1 MHNELRY
8 QAKRYSIS
16 EKLSK
21 RKNKNSASSPFFFF
35 LFYVEKKDRK
45 TTSMYG
51 KNKLDLSGNTK
62 IEKQQPDVLFLSSP
76 NSTCRN
82 FSRQQENI

>member
-1 MHNELRY
+1 MKINA
-8 QAKRYSIS
+8 QT
-16 EKLSK
+16 
-21 RKNKNSASSPFFFF
+21 PP
-35 LFYVEKKDRK
+35 
-45 TTSMYG
+45 SMYG